1 MTDAT
6 TDPATDSRTDA
17 VPDTNWEPTR
27 ASTAVALLGT
37 VVGVALLSRVAGVG
51 AGVLAAATGAVGLA
65 AVLGLLC
72 LDSWRATGALAASL
86 LVVPAAGAVA
96 AGIGYEL
103 LVQFAASFPAPNRT
117 RVVGQTLRIL
127 GVAAVLG
134 GCTLAVFGAA
144 ASVRRVATGET
155 LGRCWGLV
163 VRTAVAAVVGA
174 VALAGSAIASEF
186 GGLAVDRIADRLS
199 SGVTS
204 WLFAPEATGP
214 EIGSFAAVFAAA
226 SFATYRAVRAL
237 PTRELAGDATVGDV
251 EIAAV
256 ADAVDRGAVWL
267 ATIALAGLPIAL
279 LVGVAVPT
287 EALRDALAPAAF
299 DLFAGVTTDSGLRG
313 GLVRL
318 TVLALA
324 VAGILRLV
332 RGSARA
338 PTADLLAGY
347 APYAAG
353 VAIAAASWLTGDRVL
368 DGLLGFVAGRLDA
381 ALADQFRQLSG
392 RVVAFY
398 GAETIVVGL
407 VALVA
412 FLAAFGVFAVWLG
425 FALGVVADEVGGPSL
440 AGGGLFVAAAFAGT
454 LDAPLWAV
462 LAGLALAIAVWDAGE
477 FATTLGAEV
486 GRRADTRRVELLH
499 AVGTVAVGGLALVA
513 ADGVASAVPSGE
525 PTAVGGATVAL
536 LGAVGAIVLLVAAL
550 R

>member
-6 TDPATDSRTDA
+6 TDRPTDGRTDA
-17 VPDTNWEPTR
+17 VPERNWNPTR
-27 ASTAVALLGT
+27 ASAAIALLGT
-37 VVGVALLSRVAGVG
+37 VVGVGLLSGVAGVG
-51 AGVLAAATGAVGLA
+51 AGVLVAAAGAVGF
-65 AVLGLLC
+65 AVALGLLTAE
-72 LDSWRATGALAASL
+72 SWRVSGTLAASL
-86 LVVPAAGAVA
+86 LVVPAGGAVA

-127 GVAAVLG
+127 GVGAVLG

-163 VRTAVAAVVGA
+163 VRTAVAPVAVA
-174 VALAGSAIASEF
+174 VALAGSA
-186 GGLAVDRIADRLS
+186 LATESGAVPVDRIVDRVS
-199 SGVTS
+199 SGVTG

-214 EIGSFAAVFAAA
+214 EVGSFAAVFAAA
-226 SFATYRAVRAL
+226 SVATYRALRAL

-251 EIAAV
+251 EVAAL
-256 ADAVDRGAVWL
+256 ADAVDRAAVWL
-267 ATIALAGLPIAL
+267 ATVALAALPIAL
-279 LVGVAVPT
+279 LVGLAVPT
-287 EALRDALAPAAF
+287 DALRAALPPAAF
-299 DLFAGVTTDSGLRG
+299 ESLADVTTDSGLRR
-313 GLVRL
+313 GLVGL
-318 TVLALA
+318 TVGALA
-324 VAGILRLV
+324 VAVALRVV

-338 PTADLLAGY
+338 PTADLLVGY

-353 VAIAAASWLTGDRVL
+353 VGLVAASWVAGDRVL

-381 ALADQFRQLSG
+381 ALAGQFRQLSG
-392 RVVAFY
+392 QVVAFY
-398 GAETIVVGL
+398 GPETVVVGL

-412 FLAAFGVFAVWLG
+412 FLAALGVFAVWLG
-425 FALGVVADEVGGPSL
+425 FALGVVADAVGGPSL

-454 LDAPLWAV
+454 VDAPLWAV
-462 LAGLALAIAVWDAGE
+462 LAGLALALAVWDAGE

-499 AVGTVAVGGLALVA
+499 AVGTVSVGGLALVA
-513 ADGVASAVPSGE
+513 ADGVAGAVPSAE
-525 PTAVGGATVAL
+525 PTAGGGVTVAL